1 MEDAAELEAS
11 RDEQA
16 QKLKHMMLAVAFKEA
31 CDKLTLEQ
39 RSQRLEMRHPLPHI
53 PASLRRLRSSS
64 LPRGQKQPRAEAAGP
79 GAACVLLTG
88 KRLPRLQSLLGEQ
101 EDDGTD
107 ELDESVLN
115 ALKYERDL
123 DALRSFFEA
132 AHEMLGMTP
141 EECELEQPSR
151 LDQAI
156 AALSGNNSAE
166 SETAK
171 ELQQSKDEL
180 QQLQTDLEQVKV
192 DGEAK
197 LHDLDERIA
206 DTRYNLKCVSR
217 VNELEYSLVVR
228 WEMARVDQAR
238 IWGENAERAYLRDI
252 LDCKQR
258 LSREQRVSQELRAF
272 RAREMDDLQQ
282 RLTHW
287 QQHYASEMKRMER
300 ETEALELRILEVTK
314 SLAWHRAENAQHVR
328 FVAEYQAKKDEEQ
341 RLLDLQQHRIDCA
354 VRLQAWWRGT
364 MVRRGLGPFKKKPKR
379 GKRGKAAGQGGSKK

>member
-16 QKLKHMMLAVAFKEA
+16 QKLKHLMLAVAFKEA

-39 RSQRLEMRHPLPHI
+39 RSQRLEMRHPLPHM

-64 LPRGQKQPRAEAAGP
+64 LPRGQKQPRAEAAGR
-79 GAACVLLTG
+79 GASHVLLTG
-88 KRLPRLQSLLGEQ
+88 KRLPRLQSLLGEP
-101 EDDGTD
+101 EEDGTD
-107 ELDESVLN
+107 ELDESLLN

-132 AHEMLGMTP
+132 AHEQLGMTP
-141 EECELEQPSR
+141 EELEMEQPSR
-151 LDQAI
+151 LELAI

-180 QQLQTDLEQVKV
+180 QQLQAELEQLKV

-228 WEMARVDQAR
+228 WELARVDQAR

-258 LSREQRVSQELRAF
+258 LSRELRVSQELRAF

-287 QQHYASEMKRMER
+287 QQHYASEMRRMER
-300 ETEALELRILEVTK
+300 ETEAWELRILEVTK

-328 FVAEYQAKKDEEQ
+328 FVGEYQAKKDEEQ

-379 GKRGKAAGQGGSKK
+379 GKRAKGAGQGGSKK